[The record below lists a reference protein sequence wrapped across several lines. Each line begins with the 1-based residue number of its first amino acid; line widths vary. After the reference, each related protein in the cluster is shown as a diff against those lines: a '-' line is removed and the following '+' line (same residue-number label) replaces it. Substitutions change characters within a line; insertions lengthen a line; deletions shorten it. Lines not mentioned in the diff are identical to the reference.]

1 MERHEE
7 MLSPEEQYAQLAPTL
22 DTDGFSLYAAA
33 EEITGL
39 KVYEEFPYEDNRG
52 MFEMADGHTLLR
64 YLEAAYF
71 GTVTGEIVPGTPYER
86 AILGEVDKTS
96 PEYRAFYQKIC
107 AGAAAHIKKRIG
119 KEMKNVKG
127 PITEINKESF
137 WDLIHEAKNACGQ
150 DMDAMLAYLKD
161 RLVSMGPTQA
171 QNFHDIIH
179 AYEDLADKFGLWDAA
194 GIMKE
199 YGCSDDGFI
208 DFRAWLIAQGRE
220 VYFAALADPDSLAD
234 VVPYGDCCF
243 EQLSYVGDYAY
254 EQLTG
259 KSAYDQTD
267 WSAYEAL
274 LMKLEQDIVYK
285 DGIEFPREGADLKKY
300 LPRLCA
306 KHPEWDG
313 QTRWNL
319 QLKEIL
325 DLIHAGKDYDRRQ
338 TSNKKKRSRGG
349 EAR

>member
-1 MERHEE
+1 M
-7 MLSPEEQYAQLAPTL
+7 SK
-22 DTDGFSLYAAA
+22 D
-33 EEITGL
+33 
-39 KVYEEFPYEDNRG
+39 
-52 MFEMADGHTLLR
+52 
-64 YLEAAYF
+64 
-71 GTVTGEIVPGTPYER
+71 
-86 AILGEVDKTS
+86 
-96 PEYRAFYQKIC
+96 AFW
-107 AGAAAHIKKRIG
+107 A
-119 KEMKNVKG
+119 
-127 PITEINKESF
+127 
-137 WDLIHEAKNACGQ
+137 LIQEAKTACGQ
-150 DMDAMLAYLKD
+150 DLNAMEDYL
-161 RLVSMGPTQA
+161 REQLVSMGPA
-171 QNFHDIIH
+171 AAKNFHDILQT
-179 AYEDLADKFGLWDAA
+179 YEDLADQYGLWDAVSV
-194 GIMKE
+194 IKE

-234 VVPYGDCCF
+234 VVPYGDCRF

-319 QLKEIL
+319 QLNEIR